1 MHIKVGIVT
10 GWSLD
15 LGAEKCGKATSLASM
30 RADKAVLEAV
40 ARSWSNWDTDL
51 KHR

>member
-1 MHIKVGIVT
+1 MT
-10 GWSLD
+10 GWSLE
-15 LGAEKCGKATSLASM
+15 LGAEKCGSLASM

-40 ARSWSNWDTDL
+40 GGSWSTWDTDL